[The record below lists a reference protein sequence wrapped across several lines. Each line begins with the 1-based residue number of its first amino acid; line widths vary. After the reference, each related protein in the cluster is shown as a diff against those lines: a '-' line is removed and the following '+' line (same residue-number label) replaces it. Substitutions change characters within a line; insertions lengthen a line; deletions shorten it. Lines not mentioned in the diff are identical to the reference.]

1 MSAFHKSICSS
12 SDKVHE
18 QSVNVTERPVATFE
32 QDDGRFPCQNNY
44 GAGPKRGRTFGLHLR
59 LQPQPSR
66 FAPGSKITN
75 RDFDPTAPS
84 ERTWSYMSF
93 LVFWLADA
101 WAVSMLQLGSS
112 IAAVT
117 LNWQNAVVAIV

>member
-1 MSAFHKSICSS
+1 MSGPSKSS
-12 SDKVHE
+12 SSEKLDDPAF
-18 QSVNVTERPVATFE
+18 VTVAERPVSNWEKQGDSYSPNT
-32 QDDGRFPCQNNY
+32 QDEG
-44 GAGPKRGRTFGLHLR
+44 GLKRRRFGLKIK
-59 LQPQPSR
+59 PQPSR

-84 ERTWSYMSF
+84 ERSWSYMAF

-117 LNWQNAVVAIV
+117 LNWQNAIVAIV